1 MKIKK
6 MTATFGGLHQK
17 TLEPAEGLTV
27 ISAPNEGGK
36 STWAGFLKAM
46 LYGIDTRERDKNG
59 VPADKN
65 RYQPWSGA
73 PMWGELQLEWEGRD
87 ITIRRSTNKSGPLQ
101 GFEAVYTAAGD
112 PVPEL
117 TAANVGQ
124 ILLGAGKEVFVRT
137 ALVNQNGAAVTNNA
151 ELESRIAALATS
163 GQEDVSFTA
172 AERTLKDWKNR
183 RRLNRSVG
191 QIPELERELAR
202 AEAGLEELSQ
212 CRDRKAEAERALT
225 RLEEERQELRSY
237 LEIHRRL
244 AQKALN
250 RRLGEALEE
259 LNAAQM
265 KLEELPAPHPVYAGM
280 TAREARE
287 LEETLE
293 AEAAR
298 QAEERRRQQE
308 EAGEAGIL
316 RRKRLVT
323 KNWFK
328 GTVPL
333 LGLGGLALVIIGFV
347 IRLYALSYVG
357 FGCMTAAVCLSILFV
372 LLLGGID
379 QKLGKLA
386 EAAPVPE
393 PEPVPDVE
401 EYLQYLGQKDLL
413 EQEIRHCAR
422 RADDLRA
429 QGAREFDT
437 LELLHTP
444 ARSADETAAR
454 LAVVES
460 ELARWQ
466 TRLDQAIGALT
477 TDPLA
482 LEARRDGLLAELEE
496 RTCQYDALDAA
507 LKGLEEANSLL
518 RERFSPALN
527 REAADIFFRLTGGKY
542 DRLSLSRDFSALA
555 GETESAEL
563 HGAAWLSA
571 GTADQLY
578 LAVRLAMCRLTL
590 PDAPVL
596 LDDALAAF
604 DDSRAELALDC
615 LKELAAERQILLF
628 TCHSREARWAERNGV
643 PVIVM

>member
-73 PMWGELQLEWEGRD
+73 PMWGELRLDWEGRD
-87 ITIRRSTNKSGPLQ
+87 ITIRRSTNRSGPLQ
-101 GFEAVYTAAGD
+101 GFEAVYTATGD

-124 ILLGAGKEVFVRT
+124 LLLGAGKEVFVRT
-137 ALVNQNGAAVTNNA
+137 ALVSQNGAAVTNNA

-202 AEAGLEELSQ
+202 AESGLEELSQ
-212 CRDRKAEAERALT
+212 CRDRKAEAEGALT
-225 RLEEERQELRSY
+225 RLEEERQELRSDM
-237 LEIHRRL
+237 EIHRRL

-298 QAEERRRQQE
+298 QAEENRRRQA
-308 EAGEAGIL
+308 EAGEAGAL

-386 EAAPVPE
+386 ETAPIPE
-393 PEPVPDVE
+393 PQPVPDVE

-413 EQEIRHCAR
+413 VQEIRHCTR

-437 LELLHTP
+437 LEMLHTP

-477 TDPLA
+477 ADPLA

-496 RTCQYDALDAA
+496 RTRQFDALDAA
-507 LKGLEEANSLL
+507 LKGLEQANALL

-527 REAADIFFRLTGGKY
+527 REAAAIFSRLTGGKY
-542 DRLSLSRDFSALA
+542 GRLSLSRDFSALA
-555 GETESAEL
+555 GEAEGAEL

-590 PDAPVL
+590 PDAPIL
-596 LDDALAAF
+596 LDDALTAF

-643 PVIVM
+643 SVIAM